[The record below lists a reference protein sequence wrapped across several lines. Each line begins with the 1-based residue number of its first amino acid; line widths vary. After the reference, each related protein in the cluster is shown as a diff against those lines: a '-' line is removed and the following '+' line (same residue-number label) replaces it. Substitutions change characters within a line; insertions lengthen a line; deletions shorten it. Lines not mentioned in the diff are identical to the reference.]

1 MRFGKAAAA
10 AVLVA
15 AAVTVGGCDGPFTM
29 SDEKTETT
37 PPAQGKEKTGG
48 DTAKDPGAAG
58 DRME

>member
-1 MRFGKAAAA
+1 MRFGKAAMA

-15 AAVTVGGCDGPFTM
+15 AAVTVGGCDGPLMM

-37 PPAQGKEKTGG
+37 SPAPGKEKAGA
-48 DTAKDPGAAG
+48 DTAKDPGAAS